1 MTRPNIGMDY
11 AVLDCPDPAALAN
24 FYVQVLEWKS
34 VRDEDDW
41 HVIEGP
47 GGERLAF
54 QLAPDFVPVDWPT
67 SGVGIHLDL
76 FVDSL
81 DPAEAWVIS
90 LGAQRVTDIPE
101 HQTFRVY
108 RDPVGHFFCLCLR
121 D

>member
-47 GGERLAF
+47 GGGGSHFSSLRILFRWTGRPPVSGSIWICSWILLNPPRL
-54 QLAPDFVPVDWPT
+54 
-67 SGVGIHLDL
+67 G
-76 FVDSL
+76 
-81 DPAEAWVIS
+81 
-90 LGAQRVTDIPE
+90 
-101 HQTFRVY
+101 
-108 RDPVGHFFCLCLR
+108 
-121 D
+121 

>member
-11 AVLDCPDPAALAN
+11 TVLDCPDPAALAS

-41 HVIEGP
+41 HV
-47 GGERLAF
+47 
-54 QLAPDFVPVDWPT
+54 
-67 SGVGIHLDL
+67 
-76 FVDSL
+76 
-81 DPAEAWVIS
+81 AWVTN

-108 RDPVGHFFCLCLR
+108 RDPVGHYFCLCLR

>member
-47 GGERLAF
+47 RRGAARISARSGFRSRWTGRPPVSGSIWICSWILLNPPRL
-54 QLAPDFVPVDWPT
+54 
-67 SGVGIHLDL
+67 G
-76 FVDSL
+76 
-81 DPAEAWVIS
+81 
-90 LGAQRVTDIPE
+90 
-101 HQTFRVY
+101 
-108 RDPVGHFFCLCLR
+108 
-121 D
+121 

>member
-47 GGERLAF
+47 GGAARISARSGFCSGGLA
-54 QLAPDFVPVDWPT
+54 
-67 SGVGIHLDL
+67 DL
-76 FVDSL
+76 
-81 DPAEAWVIS
+81 
-90 LGAQRVTDIPE
+90 RC
-101 HQTFRVY
+101 
-108 RDPVGHFFCLCLR
+108 RDPSGSVRGFS
-121 D
+121 

>member
-24 FYVQVLEWKS
+24 FYVQVLDWKS

-47 GGERLAF
+47 AGERLAF

-67 SGVGIHLDL
+67 SSVGIHLDL
-76 FVDSL
+76 LVDSL

-90 LGAQRVTDIPE
+90 LGAQRVTGIPE

-108 RDPVGHFFCLCLR
+108 RDPVGHHFCLCLR

>member
-1 MTRPNIGMDY
+1 MRRPNIGMDY
-11 AVLDCPDPAALAN
+11 TVLDCPDPAALAN

-47 GGERLAF
+47 GGGRLAF

-76 FVDSL
+76 FV
-81 DPAEAWVIS
+81 
-90 LGAQRVTDIPE
+90 GAQRVTDIPE

>member
-1 MTRPNIGMDY
+1 M
-11 AVLDCPDPAALAN
+11 
-24 FYVQVLEWKS
+24 
-34 VRDEDDW
+34 
-41 HVIEGP
+41 
-47 GGERLAF
+47 
-54 QLAPDFVPVDWPT
+54 DWPT

-81 DPAEAWVIS
+81 EPAEAWVIS